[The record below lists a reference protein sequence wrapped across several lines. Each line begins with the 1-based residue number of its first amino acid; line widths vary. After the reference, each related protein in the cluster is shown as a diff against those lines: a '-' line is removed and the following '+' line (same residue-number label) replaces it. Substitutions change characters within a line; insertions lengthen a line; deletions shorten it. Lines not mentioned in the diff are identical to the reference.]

1 VNPSSCAAEF
11 LDAQGLRD
19 RFDRDHHTWKI
30 DVPSDDGSE
39 RKTKI
44 PMAISREGRHIDET
58 VYSAPSPDEKPGTPS
73 SLDFRTVFE
82 TYSPFVARTLRRL
95 DVPSADLHDLLQE
108 IFVVVHRKL
117 CEYDGR
123 APLRGWIYGICMRTA
138 STYRRSARVRLE
150 ETWEGPALEI
160 ATSRAAD
167 TQGPD
172 LDTRRAC
179 AHAEALLSRLDEEK
193 RRVFVLYEIE
203 GLSMA
208 EIAEAIGCPLQT
220 AYSRLHAARK
230 AMKVLLQRSL
240 LARSCQT

>member
-1 VNPSSCAAEF
+1 
-11 LDAQGLRD
+11 
-19 RFDRDHHTWKI
+19 
-30 DVPSDDGSE
+30 
-39 RKTKI
+39 
-44 PMAISREGRHIDET
+44 MAISRDRPHIYTT
-58 VYSAPSPDEKPGTPS
+58 VYSALSSDEKSVGPSP
-73 SLDFRTVFE
+73 LDFRTVFE
-82 TYSPFVARTLRRL
+82 SYSPFVARTLRRL

-150 ETWEGPALEI
+150 EAWEGPALEI
-160 ATSRAAD
+160 ATSRAAANQD
-167 TQGPD
+167 PD

-179 AHAEALLSRLDEEK
+179 AHAEALLSRLDDEK

-203 GLSMA
+203 GLSMN
-208 EIAEAIGCPLQT
+208 EVAEAIGCPLQT

-230 AMKVLLQRSL
+230 AMKVLLQRSR
-240 LARSCQT
+240 LARSNLA